1 LEVLFWVAA
10 VVRSFFHTRQVTSFW
25 PQAEEVEDRTL
36 LHTLQA
42 VMVLVA
48 AEWSSINILAG
59 LKYQVVASAV
69 LMVAEVAV
77 ALAQMIRS

>member
-1 LEVLFWVAA
+1 MAA
-10 VVRSFFHTRQVTSFW
+10 VVRSFFHTRQVTSVW